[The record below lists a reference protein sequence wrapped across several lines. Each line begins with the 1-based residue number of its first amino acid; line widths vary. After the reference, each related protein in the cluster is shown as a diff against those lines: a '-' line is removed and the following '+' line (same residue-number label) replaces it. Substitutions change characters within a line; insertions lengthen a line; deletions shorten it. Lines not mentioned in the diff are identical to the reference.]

1 MNSPFLLFQ
10 LQRIDSRL
18 ALVDNRLKEIKRI
31 LNHDPAL
38 IAAKNEMQ
46 LSTTEL
52 ADSSEALQTIELKI
66 QDKRN
71 KLEQSESSL
80 YGGKIRNPKELQ
92 DLQKEI
98 ASIKTSIGT
107 LEDDQINLMLVVEEK
122 ENRVHVAQQKLSDA
136 EKSNMQTQVD
146 LEEESIAL
154 NLEKSKLVTERDF
167 LTGQVPA
174 SLLQKYND
182 LRSRKGGCA
191 VARVEDQTCSLCGAR
206 LTPSECQSAK
216 SPSILFFCPTCGRI
230 LYAD

>member
-1 MNSPFLLFQ
+1 MNTPFLLFQ

-18 ALVDNRLKEIKRI
+18 ASVDNRLKEIKRI

-46 LSTTEL
+46 LLTTEL
-52 ADSSEALQTIELKI
+52 ADSSAALQTIELKI

-107 LEDDQINLMLVVEEK
+107 LEDDQINLMLAVEEK

-136 EKSNMQTQVD
+136 EKSNLQTQVD

-154 NLEKSKLVTERDF
+154 NLEKSKLVTERNF

-174 SLLQKYND
+174 SLLQKYDD
-182 LRSRKGGCA
+182 LRRRKGGSA
-191 VARVEDQTCSLCGAR
+191 VARVEDQTCSLCGAS